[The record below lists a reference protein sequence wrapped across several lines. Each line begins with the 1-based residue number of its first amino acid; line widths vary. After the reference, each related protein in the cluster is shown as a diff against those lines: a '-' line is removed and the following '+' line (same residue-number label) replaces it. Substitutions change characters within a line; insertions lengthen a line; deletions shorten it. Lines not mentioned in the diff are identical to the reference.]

1 MKQDQPSKS
10 GEILHRIV
18 DVFTICLYIAVMVT
32 CLYLVIAKGMFLLLV
47 PAFIVAVALF
57 AYLLDSIKD

>member
-18 DVFTICLYIAVMVT
+18 DVFTICLYIAVMVI
-32 CLYLVIAKGMFLLLV
+32 CLYVAITRSMFLLIV